1 MNESINIAEILK
13 DAPKG
18 TKLWSPLFG
27 RCELVGVITYKLEE
41 GGMQTLIKTH
51 PIEIYIPKII
61 HIDYACF
68 YTDGQFEYWHYEGG
82 ECVLFPS
89 KENRDWSTFRTSLK
103 CQHFKPFQK
112 VLIPGIMGNVYYWF
126 ANIYSH
132 YDQKHK
138 VHVLIDSETVNSEEY
153 ILPYEGNEDKLGK
166 PVD

>member
-1 MNESINIAEILK
+1 MLQKALNYNLLYFESV
-13 DAPKG
+13 
-18 TKLWSPLFG
+18 
-27 RCELVGVITYKLEE
+27 VGVITYKLEE

-68 YTDGQFEYWHYEGG
+68 HTDGQFEYWHYEGS

-132 YDQKHK
+132 YDQYQAITMAHDDFHGI
-138 VHVLIDSETVNSEEY
+138 VRLDLIRV
-153 ILPYEGNEDKLGK
+153 
-166 PVD
+166 V